1 MSDVPAFHGNIN
13 FNAQHAPVGAFMSF
27 TCGHFGSGGGI
38 GVEIGK
44 PANQNLYI
52 GVKRGGRSAVAP
64 IKCLPFVRGA
74 GSASGAGAFTSAAAN
89 FQVDQAQPA
98 KASASLNYYA
108 ADEIRRHYGWAS
120 DTWVTPDFS
129 FAIYSPFTPIPEP
142 GAADLDAM
150 RDALLPAVIATLTV
164 DNRSGAETKT
174 AVFAIDF
181 PDAGTRLLTMSSSDD
196 ADDRSHVGFAWRR
209 SMGVLGMLEGGGG
222 GGGGVESSDL
232 FAFQRWSVAEGVAD
246 VNSVHELGSCGGV
259 AVEVPPGEMRTL
271 VLAIGV
277 YLDGI
282 VTTGL
287 EGRYYYT
294 RFYSRLEDVL
304 AAALHRADKIR
315 CDATRLD
322 RRLLTSRRS
331 PDQQFLVAHGTRGY
345 YGSTQLLEVGGEA
358 FFIVNEGEYCM
369 MNTLDLAV
377 DHAFWE
383 LEHNPWVV
391 RNILD
396 NLARRYSYHDNVRAK
411 GSTQLL
417 PGGISFCHDM
427 GVNNNFSRPGHSSYE
442 LAHLSGCFSYMTQEQ
457 LCNWIL
463 LASCYVAA
471 SGDRKWLIENAH
483 LLDACAESLRNRADP
498 RTGVMA
504 YDTARCAGGQE
515 ITTYDSLDES
525 LGQARANTYLAAKC
539 WASWIGLEMLNEL
552 RRATTP
558 SRADGVAPIESLAG
572 KLAHHLERAAGPDG
586 VLPAVL
592 ERDNAGF
599 KSRILPAAEALVY
612 PHYWLDCLLSR
623 TVDGSEELEP
633 VIQQLRRA
641 LRGPWI
647 DALRR
652 HTVALLSDPQRRNL
666 FDDGGIKLSSTSNNS
681 WMSKI
686 ALIQH
691 VTRQVLRLCDGN
703 GAEAARLTNL
713 FATADAAHVYWQTL
727 GISAFWACS
736 DQMVKGVAKAS
747 RYYPRLITAA
757 LWLDEQPRET
767 PASPATPRPDV
778 AAPSIP

>member
-74 GSASGAGAFTSAAAN
+74 SGFSSAAAN

-98 KASASLNYYA
+98 KPSASLDYYA
-108 ADEIRRHYGWAS
+108 ADETRRHYGWAS
-120 DTWVTPDFS
+120 DTWATPDFS
-129 FAIYSPFTPIPEP
+129 FAIYSPFTAIPEP

-150 RDALLPAVIATLTV
+150 RDALLPAVLATLTV
-164 DNRSGAETKT
+164 DNRGGAETKT

-181 PDAGTRLLTMSSSDD
+181 PDAGTRLLTMTSSDD
-196 ADDRSHVGFAWRR
+196 AADDRSHVGFAWRR

-222 GGGGVESSDL
+222 AGSDGL

-246 VNSVHELGSCGGV
+246 VNHVHELGSCGGI
-259 AVEVPPGEMRTL
+259 AVEVPPGQTRTL

-294 RFYSRLEDVL
+294 RFYSSLDDVL
-304 AAALHRADKIR
+304 AVALHRADKIR
-315 CDATRLD
+315 CDAMRLD
-322 RRLLTSRRS
+322 RRLLTSRLS
-331 PDQQFLVAHGTRGY
+331 PDQQFLVSHGTRGY
-345 YGSTQLLEVGGEA
+345 YGSTQLLEIGGEP

-369 MNTLDLAV
+369 MNTLDLCI

-383 LEHNPWVV
+383 LDHNPWVV

-411 GSTQLL
+411 GSSHLL
-417 PGGISFCHDM
+417 PGGVSFCHDM
-427 GVNNNFSRPGHSSYE
+427 GVNNNFARPGHSSYE
-442 LAHLSGCFSYMTQEQ
+442 LAHLGGCFSYMTQEQ
-457 LCNWIL
+457 LGNWIL

-471 SGDRKWLIENAH
+471 SGDSKWLVENAH
-483 LLDACAESLRNRADP
+483 LLAACTESLRNRADP

-539 WASWIGLEMLNEL
+539 WASWIGLEMLSEL
-552 RRATTP
+552 RRATTTTAGGD
-558 SRADGVAPIESLAG
+558 SVAPVESLAS
-572 KLAHHLERAAGPDG
+572 KLAHHLERSAGPDG

-599 KSRILPAAEALVY
+599 KSRILPAAEALIY
-612 PHYWLDCLLSR
+612 PHYWLDCLLNR
-623 TVDGSEELEP
+623 AADASEELEP

-641 LRGPWI
+641 LRGPWV

-652 HTVALLSDPQRRNL
+652 HTVALLTDPQRRNL

-686 ALIQH
+686 ALFQY
-691 VTRQVLRLCDGN
+691 VTRQVLRLCEGDG
-703 GAEAARLTNL
+703 ADALQLANL
-713 FATADAAHVYWQTL
+713 FATADAAHVRWQTE
-727 GISAFWACS
+727 GVSAFWACS

-757 LWLDEQPRET
+757 LWLDEQPRKAAT
-767 PASPATPRPDV
+767 APATPEPDI
-778 AAPSIP
+778 AAPLVP

>member
-1 MSDVPAFHGNIN
+1 
-13 FNAQHAPVGAFMSF
+13 
-27 TCGHFGSGGGI
+27 
-38 GVEIGK
+38 
-44 PANQNLYI
+44 
-52 GVKRGGRSAVAP
+52 
-64 IKCLPFVRGA
+64 LPFVRAAGGVGA
-74 GSASGAGAFTSAAAN
+74 GYTSAAAN
-89 FQVDQAQPA
+89 FQVDQAQPL
-98 KASASLNYYA
+98 KASASLDYYA
-108 ADEIRRHYGWAS
+108 ADEISRHYGWAS

-129 FAIYSPFTPIPEP
+129 FAIYSPFAPIPEP
-142 GAADLDAM
+142 GVVDLDAM
-150 RDALLPAVIATLTV
+150 RDALLPAVIATLTL
-164 DNRSGAETKT
+164 DNRGGNETKT

-181 PDAGTRLLTMSSSDD
+181 PEAGTRLLNMTAAA
-196 ADDRSHVGFAWRR
+196 ADDNDHRGQVGFAWRR
-209 SMGVLGMLEGGGG
+209 SMGVLAALEGG
-222 GGGGVESSDL
+222 ESDGL

-246 VNSVHELGSCGGV
+246 VNPVHELGSCGGI
-259 AVEVPPGEMRTL
+259 AVEVPPGEMRTI

-287 EGRYYYT
+287 EGCYYYT
-294 RFYSRLEDVL
+294 RCYSSLEDVL
-304 AAALHRADKIR
+304 SAALHRADKIR

-322 RRLLTSRRS
+322 RRLLTSRLS
-331 PDQQFLVAHGTRGY
+331 PDQQFLLSHGTRGY
-345 YGSTQLLEVGGEA
+345 YGSTQLLDVAGEPL
-358 FFIVNEGEYCM
+358 FVVNEGEYCM

-427 GVNNNFSRPGHSSYE
+427 GVNNNFSHPGHSSYE

-463 LASCYVAA
+463 LACCYVAA
-471 SGDRKWLIENAH
+471 SGDEKWLTENAH
-483 LLDACAESLRNRADP
+483 LLDACADSLRNRADP
-498 RTGVMA
+498 SSGVMA
-504 YDTARCAGGQE
+504 YDTARCAGGHE

-539 WASWIGLEMLNEL
+539 WAAWVGLEMLSAL
-552 RRATTP
+552 RRSAEIGG
-558 SRADGVAPIESLAG
+558 RGGDDAMIIDSLAT
-572 KLAHHLERAAGPDG
+572 KIAQHLERFAASDG

-592 ERDNAGF
+592 ERDNPGF

-612 PHYWLDCLLSR
+612 PFYWLGCLRSR
-623 TVDGSEELEP
+623 AADAGDEIET
-633 VIQQLRRA
+633 VIQQVGRSLG
-641 LRGPWI
+641 GPWI
-647 DALRR
+647 EALRR
-652 HTVALLSDPQRRNL
+652 HTVSLLTDAQRRNL

-686 ALIQH
+686 ALFQY
-691 VTRQVLRLCDGN
+691 VARQILRLCDRSG
-703 GAEAARLTNL
+703 GGEDADFFTSL
-713 FATADAAHVYWQTL
+713 FAKADAAHLRWQTE
-727 GISAFWACS
+727 GSSAYWACS

-757 LWLDEQPRET
+757 LWLNERPRRTTDT
-767 PASPATPRPDV
+767 PITPHPDV
-778 AAPSIP
+778 AAPLTP